1 MNIHKLAKITLILVY
16 LLIFVG
22 GFVRASGAGLG
33 CPDWPKCFDQFI
45 PPISEAQLPDNYQTI
60 YADQGYGTAS
70 FNPIKTWTEY
80 LNRVL
85 GVTVGISVLLLWLT
99 SFSKMKRD
107 KPFIL
112 LSTILLLLTVF
123 QGWLGGVVVQSALSP
138 FIITLHMIMA
148 LLILFICIILVRRSS
163 HHKSNVVLPSRFIR
177 YIWILLGLF
186 LVQLILGTQVREG
199 VDLFMKAQVP
209 FPRSQWLDALSPV
222 FKFHRSFSIILFL
235 AVMKVVDLYVSM
247 NAKSRESVSSM
258 MSLLVFFVVAEILIG
273 IAMSYGSIP
282 PYLQPFHL
290 VFSMGILGALFQI
303 IVQNFIHGFHANR
316 KKG

>member
-33 CPDWPKCFDQFI
+33 CPDWPKCFDQWI
-45 PPISEAQLPDNYQTI
+45 PPTSESQLPADYQTT
-60 YADQGYGTAS
+60 YAEHGYGTAS
-70 FNPIKTWTEY
+70 FNPIKTWIEY
-80 LNRVL
+80 LNRLL
-85 GVTVGISVLLLWLT
+85 GVSVGISVLLLWL
-99 SFSKMKRD
+99 SSLIKMKRD

-112 LSTILLLLTVF
+112 LSTILVLLTVF

-163 HHKSNVVLPSRFIR
+163 HYKSNGVLPTRFIR

-186 LVQLILGTQVREG
+186 LVQLVMGTQVREG
-199 VDLFMKAQVP
+199 IDLFMNSQISL
-209 FPRSQWLDALSPV
+209 PRSQWLDALSPV
-222 FKFHRSFSIILFL
+222 FKLHRSFSIVLFL

-247 NAKSRESVSSM
+247 NGRSRDSVSGM

-273 IAMSYGSIP
+273 IGLSYGSVP

-290 VFSMGILGALFQI
+290 VLSIGILGVLFQI
-303 IVQNFIHGFHANR
+303 IVQNFIHGFHAKR